1 MVPIRG
7 IELLTFALR
16 SPTSALH
23 HYPAQLLYLR
33 SRYPWQPRLCLYR
46 DFPRNKRGHHAL
58 RQGVIAGETPGT
70 YRVTDL
76 VTDDDLLTIAQAVAR
91 QKLAKGTALADKY
104 LAQQGLQG
112 LLQTRDREV
121 FAALFLDNQH
131 RILAYEELF
140 LGTLSVATVY
150 PRDVV
155 KRALHHNAAAL
166 ILIHNHPSGYPEPS
180 RADIEITLR
189 LQDALALVDIRILDH
204 LVVGT
209 EGVVSLAERGNL

>member
-1 MVPIRG
+1 M
-7 IELLTFALR
+7 
-16 SPTSALH
+16 LH
-23 HYPAQLLYLR
+23 HKL
-33 SRYPWQPRLCLYR
+33 
-46 DFPRNKRGHHAL
+46 
-58 RQGVIAGETPGT
+58 IAGEIPGT
-70 YRVTDL
+70 YL
-76 VTDDDLLTIAQAVAR
+76 VTELINEEDLLTIANQIAR
-91 QKLAKGTALADKY
+91 QKLAKGEAITDKHLAHQ
-104 LAQQGLQG
+104 ALQG

-140 LGTLSVATVY
+140 LGTLSAATVY

-166 ILIHNHPSGYPEPS
+166 MLVHNHPSGYPEPS

-189 LQDALALVDIRILDH
+189 LQNALALVDIRILDH

>member
-1 MVPIRG
+1 M
-7 IELLTFALR
+7 
-16 SPTSALH
+16 LH
-23 HYPAQLLYLR
+23 HKL
-33 SRYPWQPRLCLYR
+33 
-46 DFPRNKRGHHAL
+46 
-58 RQGVIAGETPGT
+58 IAGEIPGT
-70 YRVTDL
+70 YL
-76 VTDDDLLTIAQAVAR
+76 VTELINEEELLTIANQIAR
-91 QKLAKGTALADKY
+91 QKLAKGEAITDKHLAHQ
-104 LAQQGLQG
+104 ALQG

-131 RILAYEELF
+131 RILAYEEMF
-140 LGTLSVATVY
+140 LGTLSAATIY

-166 ILIHNHPSGYPEPS
+166 MLVHNHPSGYPEPS

-209 EGVVSLAERGNL
+209 EGMVSLAERGNL

>member
-1 MVPIRG
+1 M
-7 IELLTFALR
+7 LHQKLT
-16 SPTSALH
+16 
-23 HYPAQLLYLR
+23 
-33 SRYPWQPRLCLYR
+33 
-46 DFPRNKRGHHAL
+46 
-58 RQGVIAGETPGT
+58 AGEQPGT

-91 QKLAKGTALADKY
+91 QKLAKGEAITDKHLAHQ
-104 LAQQGLQG
+104 ALQG
-112 LLQTRDREV
+112 LQTRDREV

-140 LGTLSVATVY
+140 LGTLSAATIY

-155 KRALHHNAAAL
+155 KRALPHNAAAL
-166 ILIHNHPSGYPEPS
+166 MLVHNLPSGYPEPS

-189 LQDALALVDIRILDH
+189 LQNALALVDIRILDH

>member
-1 MVPIRG
+1 M
-7 IELLTFALR
+7 
-16 SPTSALH
+16 LH
-23 HYPAQLLYLR
+23 HKL
-33 SRYPWQPRLCLYR
+33 
-46 DFPRNKRGHHAL
+46 
-58 RQGVIAGETPGT
+58 IAGETPGT
-70 YRVTDL
+70 YRVTDF

-91 QKLAKGTALADKY
+91 QKLAKGEAITDKHLAHQ
-104 LAQQGLQG
+104 ALQG

-140 LGTLSVATVY
+140 LGTLSAATVY

-166 ILIHNHPSGYPEPS
+166 MLVHNHPSGYPEPS

-204 LVVGT
+204 LVVGA